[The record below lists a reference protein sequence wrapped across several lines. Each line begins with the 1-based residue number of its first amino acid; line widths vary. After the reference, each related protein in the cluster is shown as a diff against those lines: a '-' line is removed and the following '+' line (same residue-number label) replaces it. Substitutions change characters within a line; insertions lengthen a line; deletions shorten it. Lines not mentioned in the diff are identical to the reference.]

1 MRMLNMSSN
10 GKVVIIGAGPS
21 GSVAGALLKRQG
33 HQVIIIEREI
43 FPRFSIGESLLPQ
56 CMEFIEEAGM
66 LDAVKAAGFQLKNGA
81 AFAHRNRYSEFCFAD
96 RFTPGYE
103 YTYQVQRAHFDSI
116 LASEAQRQGV
126 EIRWQQ
132 KLVAAEFGGKKPSL
146 TIEEHSGKPYRLE
159 ADFVLDASGFGRV
172 LPRLLDLEKP
182 SDFPVRQ
189 ALFTHIE
196 DRIDDPGYDR
206 NKIRI
211 VVHPDLT
218 DVWYWLIPFSNGR
231 CSLGVV
237 GEVDILNCTEASRD
251 VVFRRFV
258 AEEPGL
264 SKLLQRAIFDTPVNS
279 IGGYSAN
286 VKSLYGNGFALLG
299 NAGEFLDPVFSSGV
313 TIAMKSASLAA
324 SVLHRQLQGQPVNWQ
339 TEFAEPLKIGIETF
353 RTFVTSWY
361 QGGLQDVV
369 FFPELNKVE
378 QRNNIKPMICSI
390 LAGYV
395 WDNNNPYVKKP
406 TARLNTL
413 VNLCRDSVS

>member
-1 MRMLNMSSN
+1 MAESGN
-10 GKVVIIGAGPS
+10 VVIIGAGPA
-21 GSVAGALLKRQG
+21 GSIAGALLNNKGYRT
-33 HQVIIIEREI
+33 IILERDA

-56 CMEFIEEAGM
+56 CMEFIEQAGM
-66 LDAVKAAGFQLKNGA
+66 LDAVRKAGFQLKTGA
-81 AFAHRNRYSEFCFAD
+81 AFLHKDKHSEFCFAD
-96 RFTPGYE
+96 KFTRGFD
-103 YTYQVQRAHFDSI
+103 YTFQVQRDRFDTL
-116 LASEAQRQGV
+116 LAEEAQRMGV

-132 KLVAAEFGGKKPSL
+132 EVIAADFRGDKPFL
-146 TIEEHSGKPYRLE
+146 TVQDRTTGQSQQMT

-189 ALFTHIE
+189 ALFTHLE

-211 VVHPDLT
+211 IVHPELT

-237 GEVDILNCTEASRD
+237 GEAG
-251 VVFRRFV
+251 VFNAQGSDRQAVLQRFV
-258 AEEPGL
+258 AQEPGL
-264 SKLLQRAIFDTPVNS
+264 ADLLQNAIFDTPVNS
-279 IGGYSAN
+279 ISGYSAN
-286 VKSLYGNGFALLG
+286 VKSLYGKGFALLG

-324 SVLHRQLQGQPVNWQ
+324 DVLDRQFNGRPADWQ
-339 TEFAEPLKIGIETF
+339 RDFVEPLQKGVETF

-361 QGGLQDVV
+361 EGGLQDVV
-369 FFPELNKVE
+369 FYE
-378 QRNNIKPMICSI
+378 QQQSNIKAMICSI

-395 WDNNNPYVKKP
+395 WDEANPYVKNSRP
-406 TARLNTL
+406 RLKTL
-413 VNLCRDSVS
+413 VELCREP